1 MISLS
6 SSFNFDSASLTSSI
20 IICAEQSYLHQ
31 IPHQLCYL
39 QNVHHGQKK
48 KIKADDFFDL
58 SDSSNLMIFLLP
70 ILNTQEID
78 YFGQH
83 VSTLYISYP

>member
-1 MISLS
+1 
-6 SSFNFDSASLTSSI
+6 
-20 IICAEQSYLHQ
+20 
-31 IPHQLCYL
+31 
-39 QNVHHGQKK
+39 
-48 KIKADDFFDL
+48 
-58 SDSSNLMIFLLP
+58 LP